1 MKWTEEEIEYIKNNY
16 KEGTE
21 QIKLE
26 NRTLKSIR
34 AKARRLGLRISTE
47 TKIKI
52 CRVNAQKKFGKQIK
66 YKVNEFLNEINE
78 YSSYVIGLLW
88 TDGYLHTGRKT
99 INITMLKEDL
109 IEIDWIFKKLGEWYI
124 QDRKRKNRR
133 ESRTLSTYNPR
144 ISGQLTKYNFDNK
157 STNSPYLIFNLIPNN
172 YQKYFFRGIIDGDG
186 CFYVSGKNS
195 SYQFSIASTY
205 DQDWSFYLEFFKKM
219 DLNPIIKKRIQKNG
233 KSSMLRITG
242 RKQVLK
248 MIEWLYDGY
257 EIDKIGLK
265 RKYEKSCLFKK

>member
-16 KEGTE
+16 KEGTD

-52 CRVNAQKKFGKQIK
+52 CRVNAKKKFGKQIK

-109 IEIDWIFKKLGEWYI
+109 IEIDWIFKKLGEWYNV
-124 QDRKRKNRR
+124 KNNWKKT
-133 ESRTLSTYNPR
+133 S
-144 ISGQLTKYNFDNK
+144 F
-157 STNSPYLIFNLIPNN
+157 
-172 YQKYFFRGIIDGDG
+172 
-186 CFYVSGKNS
+186 KN
-195 SYQFSIASTY
+195 
-205 DQDWSFYLEFFKKM
+205 D
-219 DLNPIIKKRIQKNG
+219 RIQQ
-233 KSSMLRITG
+233 L
-242 RKQVLK
+242 
-248 MIEWLYDGY
+248 
-257 EIDKIGLK
+257 
-265 RKYEKSCLFKK
+265 